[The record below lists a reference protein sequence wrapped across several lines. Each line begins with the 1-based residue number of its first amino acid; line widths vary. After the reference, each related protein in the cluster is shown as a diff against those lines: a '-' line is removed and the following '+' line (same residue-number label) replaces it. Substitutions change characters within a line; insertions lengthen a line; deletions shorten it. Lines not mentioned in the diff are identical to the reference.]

1 MKNIARLLTVTLA
14 ALSVASCSATRPAA
28 PWQCA
33 LIGAALAGGTG
44 VAIGENVDDSNEDET
59 AAIAGAA
66 AGAFGAV
73 AGFTICALMPAEAP
87 PVAQAPPVPVPVPS
101 SPTVRKTVVLPGVNF
116 AFNRADLLPQGKAD
130 LDAVIPDLE
139 ADRDLTLL
147 IEGHTDSVGSD
158 AYNQQLSERR
168 AESVKAY
175 LVSKGIAESR
185 IETKGYGES
194 QPVTSNDTEA
204 GRAKNRRVELKEIK

>member
-28 PWQCA
+28 PWKCA
-33 LIGAALAGGTG
+33 LIGAAVTGGT
-44 VAIGENVDDSNEDET
+44 AIAIAENVDDSNEDET

-87 PVAQAPPVPVPVPS
+87 PVAQAPPVPVPS
-101 SPTVRKTVVLPGVNF
+101 APTVRKTVVLPGVNF
-116 AFNRADLLPQGKAD
+116 AFNRADLLSQGKAD
-130 LDAVIPDLE
+130 LHAVIPDLE
-139 ADRDLTLL
+139 ADHDLTLL

-194 QPVTSNDTEA
+194 QPVASNDTEA

>member
-1 MKNIARLLTVTLA
+1 
-14 ALSVASCSATRPAA
+14 
-28 PWQCA
+28 
-33 LIGAALAGGTG
+33 
-44 VAIGENVDDSNEDET
+44 VAIAENVDDSNEDET

-66 AGAFGAV
+66 SAAFGAV
-73 AGFTICALMPAEAP
+73 TGFTICALMPAEAP
-87 PVAQAPPVPVPVPS
+87 PVAQAPPVPVPS

-139 ADRDLTLL
+139 ADRDLTLR

-175 LVSKGIAESR
+175 LVSKGVTESR

-194 QPVTSNDTEA
+194 QPVASNDTDA